1 MTASA
6 YRFPNR
12 KQLTRLPALA
22 SPLLHFNLAEELAQ
36 LRGRALWRRGAQRS
50 SKTLAKYPDFHILLV
65 LMKANSRMGTH
76 HVDARISIH
85 AIDSCT
91 SCRRSLGSLVGRIG
105 RTGLRQTPRCR
116 GHRGECLLNQHLL
129 AGRHEGRTACV
140 ETEYFMMLLDTR

>member
-36 LRGRALWRRGAQRS
+36 LRGRALWQRGAQRS

-85 AIDSCT
+85 AIE
-91 SCRRSLGSLVGRIG
+91 GRI
-105 RTGLRQTPRCR
+105 RVHLAEEVLEVSS
-116 GHRGECLLNQHLL
+116 GELVALDYARPHDVEAIEESAFLISISWP
-129 AGRHEGRTACV
+129 GGTKEERHAWKQNIS
-140 ETEYFMMLLDTR
+140 

>member
-36 LRGRALWRRGAQRS
+36 LRSRALWQRGARRS
-50 SKTLAKYPDFHILLV
+50 SKTLVKYPVLHIVLV

-76 HVDARISIH
+76 HVDDRNSINSLEG
-85 AIDSCT
+85 A
-91 SCRRSLGSLVGRIG
+91 CRDLFAAVIL
-105 RTGLRQTPRCR
+105 
-116 GHRGECLLNQHLL
+116 
-129 AGRHEGRTACV
+129 
-140 ETEYFMMLLDTR
+140 TR

>member
-36 LRGRALWRRGAQRS
+36 LRGRALSQRGAQRS

-65 LMKANSRMGTH
+65 LLKATSRMDNH
-76 HVDARISIH
+76 HVAARL
-85 AIDSCT
+85 AINAIE
-91 SCRRSLGSLVGRIG
+91 GRI
-105 RTGLRQTPRCR
+105 RA
-116 GHRGECLLNQHLL
+116 HLAEEVL
-129 AGRHEGRTACV
+129 E
-140 ETEYFMMLLDTR
+140 